1 MAQPEPDGEGR
12 TGEPANSHQRH
23 RRPGRSCDSCR
34 SRKSAVLASIDPRS
48 SVDFLA
54 SHLLLSDG
62 PYMESKICSNCAAF
76 GTECAYLAPPQ
87 KRGPKDRLV
96 DELRKK
102 IASLESKLRSQS
114 ICSLCA
120 QPLQHRVS
128 NHSSPDFSSSDSVFV
143 EDGRDKENIEVAS
156 VEKDPPVEEDFEGEE
171 LAKRL
176 EQFSISEMSL
186 MNNKFYGASSCFSLA
201 HTAMKAVETYFGQTF
216 IATDQRPQFY
226 TLPPWEAVTRAQ
238 MPQYMYPEQDM
249 ITRLVDLYFA
259 FVHPTLPILH
269 RPSFEHCVSQGLH
282 FRNKDFGALLLTVL
296 ALASRYSD
304 DPRVLIDGRST
315 LSSGWRFA
323 NQVNMHGMW
332 EPTIYGVQYLALMT
346 VYIRGTS
353 VQQTARNY
361 LASRRSA
368 LSWSES
374 TETETEPGGFP
385 PPAIGRTPEEARQS
399 DSAGTV
405 FVLDQTLSTHIG
417 RPAGFHVEEYDTD
430 LPLEVDDEYW
440 EDGFQQPPDKPASY
454 SFFVHYIR
462 LCEILGDALR
472 RLYGS
477 RKSKLLMGWN
487 GAEWEEDVVKSLD
500 SQINAWL
507 SAVPTHLRWKTDNV
521 PKDQTTFDQ
530 AALLYAQYN
539 YVQIVIH
546 RPFIKRD
553 NPLAAPSLSI
563 CVGAARCIIQT
574 AEAWLQRL
582 QVMPSQTMITSVIV
596 ASLVLVLNMF
606 GSRKAGPASSR
617 DFVQVEA
624 AQRFMKFAEARNQ
637 SAGRLWE
644 ILESL
649 KIYIP
654 HSNNQESAGCPAD
667 SAVASSEFE
676 FQYGMSIEQL
686 LQDNLWSHT
695 ETSSDLAMNDDFM
708 SMWTL
713 SDFAGMEPMSD
724 SNKWDPAFLDNF

>member
-1 MAQPEPDGEGR
+1 MTARAAPESPPTLANGTEG
-12 TGEPANSHQRH
+12 
-23 RRPGRSCDSCR
+23 
-34 SRKSAVLASIDPRS
+34 LAGVVIAADHERVRFWLPLILDLVTLTFWLRICC
-48 SVDFLA
+48 SVRC
-54 SHLLLSDG
+54 DG
-62 PYMESKICSNCAAF
+62 PYMENKICSNCAAF

-128 NHSSPDFSSSDSVFV
+128 NHSSPDSSSSDSVFV
-143 EDGRDKENIEVAS
+143 EDRRDKENIEVTS

-249 ITRLVDLYFA
+249 IARLVHLYFA

-304 DPRVLIDGRST
+304 DPRVLSDGRST

-346 VYIRGTS
+346 VYIRGT
-353 VQQTARNY
+353 
-361 LASRRSA
+361 
-368 LSWSES
+368 
-374 TETETEPGGFP
+374 
-385 PPAIGRTPEEARQS
+385 
-399 DSAGTV
+399 TV

-440 EDGFQQPPDKPASY
+440 EDDFQQPPDKPASY

-487 GAEWEEDVVKSLD
+487 GPEWEEDVVKSLD

-507 SAVPTHLRWKTDNV
+507 SAVPTHLRWKTENV

-582 QVMPSQTMITSVIV
+582 QVMPSQTMISPKTSVIV